1 MFVIGY
7 STKDDTI
14 IEHLTNFDG
23 TTMMF
28 KTRYEAEDYDMGSYQ
43 CLCNICFD
51 HLNSEGKITWKEK
64 KDA

>member
-1 MFVIGY
+1 MKMSCELCNDNKEHQYHYWHG
-7 STKDDTI
+7 D
-14 IEHLTNFDG
+14 IE
-23 TTMMF
+23 
-28 KTRYEAEDYDMGSYQ
+28 EDYDMGSYQ